1 MNVDSILK
9 VVRGIVRLRGA
20 TDNTLIGN
28 TGDALHVSLQDIN
41 ILAEL
46 KMTNRNLENMTRA
59 ILNELRILNRH
70 MECVTGLD
78 DLELD
83 PGDENRA

>member
-1 MNVDSILK
+1 MGITLDEDVD
-9 VVRGIVRLRGA
+9 
-20 TDNTLIGN
+20 DLIGDAD
-28 TGDALHVSLQDIN
+28 GDALDLTALGEIRM
-41 ILAEL
+41 I
-46 KMTNRNLENMTRA
+46 NRNLENMTRA